1 MIAFIFIISPKSY
14 FSFLTTTCFFSPQ
27 LLLRYFVY
35 SFQQVFLW
43 LPWDS
48 RIAKVKREWIME
60 WLQASSNLPTTALY
74 LIIVSG
80 PALVKNYILKYFGEA
95 VQSAVTVKHF
105 WWFTYWFS
113 AIYGLTSNG
122 LFTSQ
127 ASLAGNYNSLPVLF
141 SSPIL
146 MLILPTIHAHK
157 SNFQLMRYCV
167 ASLKSQWLE
176 VFTFLQSLSK
186 SWPYNAFIHHGIEF
200 LHANH
205 VLQNCSWA
213 AQS

>member
-1 MIAFIFIISPKSY
+1 MDCQSQS
-14 FSFLTTTCFFSPQ
+14 
-27 LLLRYFVY
+27 
-35 SFQQVFLW
+35 
-43 LPWDS
+43 
-48 RIAKVKREWIME
+48 EWIME

-105 WWFTYWFS
+105 WRFTYWFS